1 MKLATAAACSLA
13 VAEVGVLFEA
23 LHAEKSVVAWE
34 GAAAH
39 EEGVVMGET
48 IHRELTFKNGF
59 FGALSDV
66 FIRHDDDT
74 RWALHNLGTEKKGAL
89 SNKQT

>member
-1 MKLATAAACSLA
+1 MKLAAAAACSLA

-34 GAAAH
+34 GAATH

-48 IHRELTFKNGF
+48 IG
-59 FGALSDV
+59 S
-66 FIRHDDDT
+66 
-74 RWALHNLGTEKKGAL
+74 
-89 SNKQT
+89 

>member
-1 MKLATAAACSLA
+1 MALRAVASLARHDVSPEHAGALVQLAATAACSLA

-39 EEGVVMGET
+39 EGGVDG
-48 IHRELTFKNGF
+48 
-59 FGALSDV
+59 
-66 FIRHDDDT
+66 
-74 RWALHNLGTEKKGAL
+74 
-89 SNKQT
+89 